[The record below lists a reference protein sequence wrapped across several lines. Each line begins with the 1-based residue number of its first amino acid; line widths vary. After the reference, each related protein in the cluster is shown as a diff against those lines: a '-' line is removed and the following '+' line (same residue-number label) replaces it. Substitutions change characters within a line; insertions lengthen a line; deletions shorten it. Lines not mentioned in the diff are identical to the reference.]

1 MSARTLAQQE
11 ATKRLHENA
20 RALASA
26 RIEDMDF
33 LVQCGVPHEEAATRA
48 GWPSIH
54 AAERA
59 LYRHGRPDLA
69 GPLARMTQRQRRER

>member
-1 MSARTLAQQE
+1 VSARTLAQQQ

-20 RALASA
+20 RARTAA
-26 RIEDMDF
+26 QVEDMDF
-33 LVQCGVPHEEAATRA
+33 LVQCGVPHEEAAARA

-69 GPLARMTQRQRRER
+69 GPLARMTWRRRRDG